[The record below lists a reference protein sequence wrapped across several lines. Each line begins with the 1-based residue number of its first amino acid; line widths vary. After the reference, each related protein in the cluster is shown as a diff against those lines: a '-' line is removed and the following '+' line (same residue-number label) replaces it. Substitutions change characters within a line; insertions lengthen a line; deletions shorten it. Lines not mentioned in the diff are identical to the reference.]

1 MILPYHHYYTGQKN
15 HEKWSIFR
23 GGRRSDFLSTI
34 SLLVQVLNVAQ
45 FCYHEHKV
53 NKVLTLCLYWKWST
67 SLFVQQPW
75 KVAAFAGGAEK
86 EVVAAVAEASA
97 VVILAPSARLLTEV
111 TRTS

>member
-1 MILPYHHYYTGQKN
+1 MPVFPLQWGKLN
-15 HEKWSIFR
+15 
-23 GGRRSDFLSTI
+23 
-34 SLLVQVLNVAQ
+34 LL
-45 FCYHEHKV
+45 
-53 NKVLTLCLYWKWST
+53 KVLQYILCLCWKWST

-86 EVVAAVAEASA
+86 EAVAAEASA